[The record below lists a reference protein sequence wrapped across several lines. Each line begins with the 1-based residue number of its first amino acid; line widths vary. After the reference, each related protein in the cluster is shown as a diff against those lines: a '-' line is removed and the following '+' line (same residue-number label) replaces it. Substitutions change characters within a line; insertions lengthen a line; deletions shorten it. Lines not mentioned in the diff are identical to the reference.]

1 MYLGRC
7 TVEDVWRC
15 RERFGGVTLQ
25 GITGLRIARNLDR
38 MGDLWGV
45 DVDPAA
51 YRNRP
56 AKPSNQLTLLDVEPF
71 DWVGVQADLGV
82 PVVRTAG
89 PRIRVGDLEGV
100 QRELGRGY
108 RVDVSTVLALDA
120 GWLGL
125 KHIDALEQELKAA
138 DRDVALVF
146 AAAFN
151 PLDGRRRIAALRRLL
166 GWARDAGRKLEL
178 LRTDLSGLPAVMEGA
193 AVASIGL
200 STSGRHLGTPLGA
213 RQGAAYNTR
222 KRSPL
227 VFVPRLLHWQRAN
240 VLGELAPWN
249 GAGVTHCDCQHCA
262 GHRHDLQRFDVA
274 QEQVKTQ
281 VREHDELALSTVIRE
296 IMSAED
302 PQNELKFRRTNAVQ
316 RGKSIGASLD
326 VRLDPPPAWL
336 DAWD

>member
-1 MYLGRC
+1 
-7 TVEDVWRC
+7 
-15 RERFGGVTLQ
+15 VTLQ
-25 GITGLRIARNLDR
+25 GLGGLKIARNLER
-38 MGDLWGV
+38 IGDLWGV

-56 AKPSNQLTLLDVEPF
+56 AKPSNQLTLPGVEVAPF
-71 DWVGVQADLGV
+71 DWVGMQADLGV

-89 PRIRVGDLEGV
+89 GRIRVGDVDRL
-100 QRELGRGY
+100 REELDTEY
-108 RVDVSTVLALDA
+108 PVEVSTVLALDA

-125 KHIDALEQELKAA
+125 KHVDALEQELKAA
-138 DRDVALVF
+138 DRDVSLVF

-151 PLDGRRRIAALRRLL
+151 PLEGRRRIEGLRRLL
-166 GWARDAGRKLEL
+166 RWAGDAQRKLEL

-193 AVASIGL
+193 AVAAIGL
-200 STSGRHLGTPLGA
+200 STSGRHLGTPMGA
-213 RQGAAYNTR
+213 RNGAAYDRR

-262 GHRHDLQRFDVA
+262 GHKHDLQRFDA
-274 QEQVKTQ
+274 AHDQVKTQ

-296 IMSAED
+296 IMSADD
-302 PQNELKFRRTNAVQ
+302 PKSELKFRRINAAQ
-316 RGKSIGASLD
+316 RGKSIGSSLD
-326 VRLDPPPAWL
+326 VKLDPPPAWL

>member
-1 MYLGRC
+1 M
-7 TVEDVWRC
+7 
-15 RERFGGVTLQ
+15 TLQ
-25 GITGLRIARNLDR
+25 GLGGVKVARTLAR

-45 DVDPAA
+45 DIDPAA

-56 AKPSNQLTLLDVEPF
+56 TKVTNQLTLPGVEVSAF

-82 PVVRTAG
+82 PVLRTAG
-89 PRIRVGDLEGV
+89 GRIRVGDTEGLK
-100 QRELGRGY
+100 RELGTHHEIP
-108 RVDVSTVLALDA
+108 VSVVLALDA

-125 KHIDALEQELKAA
+125 KHIDGLEQELKAA
-138 DRDVALVF
+138 DRDVSLVL
-146 AAAFN
+146 AAPFN
-151 PLDGRRRIAALRRLL
+151 PLDGKRRIEALRRILRW
-166 GWARDAGRKLEL
+166 GKDAGRNVEL

-193 AVASIGL
+193 SVAAIGL
-200 STSGRHLGTPLGA
+200 STSGRHLGVPLG
-213 RQGAAYNTR
+213 RSQKAYDLR

-249 GAGVTHCDCQHCA
+249 GAGVTHCDCAECDSSQD
-262 GHRHDLQRFDVA
+262 DLQRFDTP
-274 QEQVKTQ
+274 QPKHD
-281 VREHDELALSTVIRE
+281 VREHDELALSQVIRE

-302 PQNELKFRRTNAVQ
+302 PAKELKFRRINAVQ